1 VSDPARFLGVFAQ
14 ALAGMSL
21 YAEGHPARAR
31 GIDAAY
37 QELLDLQTDHPRPLF
52 TFLGDE
58 VIFGRLPLREMRN
71 WDWST
76 RLAEAGIQRLE
87 FEDQVSPE
95 EFEGFLVEV
104 LSRLTLDAIDTA
116 EARQFRPSAIRFGVV
131 GVRGGGELGSEDI
144 LPTATIAFSLGEEV
158 ETIRWLHD
166 EVQHRDALPL
176 AEAEAVVRSL
186 SVAMHGDQQMMLPLL
201 QLKQFDQYTTTHSL
215 NVSVLSMAQAEF
227 LGMGA
232 TDVRAF
238 GVAGLLHDLGKV
250 RIPIEV
256 LTKAGTL
263 TPDERVLMNRH
274 PVEGARII
282 LESDEDLDLASVV
295 AYEHHIMLNGLGYPQ
310 VRYRRKCH
318 EASNLVHVCD
328 VYDALRTRR
337 PYREAW
343 PVERVLPYIEGRAGL
358 EFDPDYVRAFIS
370 MMRKWESQVALISD
384 ERAPLPAS
392 VAAAIAGSPESVS
405 TPAGTDA
412 GLSTADPGVP
422 PID

>member
-1 VSDPARFLGVFAQ
+1 VSEPAEFLGAFAQ

-21 YAEGHPARAR
+21 YADGHPARAR
-31 GIDAAY
+31 AIDTAY
-37 QELLDLQTDHPRPLF
+37 QELLDLLMTHPHPLF

-58 VIFGRLPLREMRN
+58 VIFGRLPLREMRE
-71 WDWST
+71 WGWSN

-87 FEDQVSPE
+87 FTDHVARDDFEAFLED
-95 EFEGFLVEV
+95 V
-104 LSRLTLDAIDTA
+104 LARLTVEGIDTA
-116 EARQFRPSAIRFGVV
+116 EVRQLRPTAIKFGVV
-131 GVRGGGELGSEDI
+131 GVRGGGELAQEDA
-144 LPTATIAFSLGEEV
+144 LPTATIAFSLGEEA

-166 EVQHRDALPL
+166 EVQQRDSLPL

-186 SVAMHGDQQMMLPLL
+186 SVAMHGDQQMILPLL

-215 NVSVLSMAQAEF
+215 NVSVLSMALAEF

-250 RIPIEV
+250 RIPIEI

-274 PVEGARII
+274 PIEGARLI
-282 LESDEDLDLASVV
+282 LQSEENLDLAAVV
-295 AYEHHIMLNGLGYPQ
+295 AYEHHIMLNGMGYPQ
-310 VRYRRKCH
+310 VRFRRTCH

-337 PYREAW
+337 PYRDAW
-343 PVERVLPYIEGRAGL
+343 PVEQVLPYIEGRSGL
-358 EFDPDYVRAFIS
+358 EFDPRYVEAFIS
-370 MMRKWESQVALISD
+370 MMQKWEAQVAVLAD
-384 ERAPLPAS
+384 ERDALPAS
-392 VAAAIAGSPESVS
+392 VATALGAATSSAAAPPQSPAAPPQESQ
-405 TPAGTDA
+405 
-412 GLSTADPGVP
+412 P
-422 PID
+422 PSN

>member
-1 VSDPARFLGVFAQ
+1 MSDPARFLGVFAQ

-37 QELLDLQTDHPRPLF
+37 QELLDLQADQPRPLF

-58 VIFGRLPLREMRN
+58 VIFGRMPLREMRN

-87 FEDQVSPE
+87 FDDQVSREDFE
-95 EFEGFLVEV
+95 EFLVEV
-104 LSRLTLDAIDTA
+104 LSRLTLDSIDTA
-116 EARQFRPSAIRFGVV
+116 ESRQFRPSAIRFGVV
-131 GVRGGGELGSEDI
+131 GVRGGGALGSEDI

-215 NVSVLSMAQAEF
+215 NVSVLSMALAEF
-227 LGMGA
+227 LDMGA

-263 TPDERVLMNRH
+263 TPDERVMMNRH

-310 VRYRRKCH
+310 VRYRRPCH
-318 EASNLVHVCD
+318 EASKLVHVCD

-358 EFDPDYVRAFIS
+358 EFDPDYVTAFIS
-370 MMRKWESQVALISD
+370 MMRKWETQVAVVSD
-384 ERAPLPAS
+384 ERAALPAN
-392 VAAAIAGSPESVS
+392 VAAAASP
-405 TPAGTDA
+405 TDA
-412 GLSTADPGVP
+412 GLSGADAG
-422 PID
+422 

>member
-1 VSDPARFLGVFAQ
+1 MSEPARFLGAFAQ
-14 ALAGMSL
+14 ALSGMSL
-21 YAEGHPARAR
+21 YADGHPARSRA
-31 GIDAAY
+31 IDAAY
-37 QELLDLQTDHPRPLF
+37 QELLDLQRDYPRPLF

-58 VIFGRLPLREMRN
+58 VIFGRLPLRDMRN

-87 FEDQVSPE
+87 FEERVSRE
-95 EFEGFLVEV
+95 EFEVFLEDV
-104 LSRLTLDAIDTA
+104 LARITMDTIDTA
-116 EARQFRPSAIRFGVV
+116 EARQLRPTAIKFGAV
-131 GVRGGGELGSEDI
+131 GVRGGGELSREEAMQ
-144 LPTATIAFSLGEEV
+144 TATITFSLGEEA
-158 ETIRWLHD
+158 ETIRWLHT
-166 EVQHRDALPL
+166 EVQQNEALPL

-215 NVSVLSMAQAEF
+215 NVAVLSMALAEF
-227 LGMGA
+227 LGLSA
-232 TDVRAF
+232 SDVRAF

-256 LTKAGTL
+256 LTKAGKL

-282 LESDEDLDLASVV
+282 LESEQDLDLAAVV

-310 VRYRRKCH
+310 VRFRRHCH

-328 VYDALRTRR
+328 VYDALRTKR

-343 PVERVLPYIEGRAGL
+343 PVEQVLPYIEGRSGL
-358 EFDPDYVRAFIS
+358 EFDPEYVRAFIA
-370 MMRKWESQVALISD
+370 MMRKWESQVAVIAD
-384 ERAPLPAS
+384 ERTPLPAS
-392 VAAAIAGSPESVS
+392 APAPTPAPEIEAPAAASPPPV
-405 TPAGTDA
+405 
-412 GLSTADPGVP
+412 PGA
-422 PID
+422 ID

>member
-1 VSDPARFLGVFAQ
+1 MSDPARFLGVFAQ

-37 QELLDLQTDHPRPLF
+37 QELLDLQADHPRPLF

-58 VIFGRLPLREMRN
+58 VIFGRLPLREMRS

-87 FEDQVSPE
+87 FEENVSRE
-95 EFEGFLVEV
+95 DFEGFLVEV
-104 LSRLTLDAIDTA
+104 LSRLTLDSIDTA
-116 EARQFRPSAIRFGVV
+116 EARQYRPSAIRFGAV
-131 GVRGGGELGSEDI
+131 GVRGGGLGAEDV

-166 EVQHRDALPL
+166 EVQQRDALPL

-215 NVSVLSMAQAEF
+215 NVSVLSMALAEF

-282 LESDEDLDLASVV
+282 LASDEDLDLASVV

-310 VRYRRKCH
+310 MRYRRPCH
-318 EASNLVHVCD
+318 EASKLVHVCD

-343 PVERVLPYIEGRAGL
+343 PVERVLPYIEGRSGL
-358 EFDPDYVRAFIS
+358 EFDPDYVREFIA
-370 MMRKWESQVALISD
+370 MMRKWESQVAVISD
-384 ERAPLPAS
+384 EREALPAS
-392 VAAAIAGSPESVS
+392 
-405 TPAGTDA
+405 A
-412 GLSTADPGVP
+412 GLSGAGPG
-422 PID
+422 